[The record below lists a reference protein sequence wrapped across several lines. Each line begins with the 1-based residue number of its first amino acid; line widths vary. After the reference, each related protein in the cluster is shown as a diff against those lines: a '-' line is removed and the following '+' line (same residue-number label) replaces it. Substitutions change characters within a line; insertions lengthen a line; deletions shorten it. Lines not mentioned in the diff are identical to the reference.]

1 MRSGA
6 RIPCV
11 PKSGRRK
18 SCSRRA
24 SRSAS
29 ASWYQRGQVSK
40 FAESLTEADWAVPVR
55 RLQLRWT
62 EDALHVIPLRSESR
76 CRSLL
81 ESYGSELVPRYTSY
95 PPANRWDES
104 LSDADARKAIPRSNR
119 PLSLYVH
126 VPFCRKL
133 CFYCGCNML
142 VTRNAALVEQYLRA
156 LEMEVERLAS
166 LLPRTPE
173 VVQLHLGGGTP
184 TYLEPEQLTRLV
196 LMLREHFAWK
206 PQVEASIEVHP
217 AVTTVEQMRVLAG
230 LGFNRVSMG
239 VQDFDP
245 VVQSRVNR
253 IQQWEQ
259 TRDLVQASRDLGF
272 VSINVDLMY
281 GLPRQ
286 TVHGFM
292 RTLDRIE
299 ELRPERV
306 ALFGYAH
313 VPSLKRR
320 QGQFTPEELP
330 SSELRLALFEKSLA
344 RLQDAGYQYI
354 GLDHFALPTDELSQA
369 RANGTLRR
377 NFMGYTTC
385 AETDVLAFGPS
396 AISDIGGAYLQN
408 EREVHR
414 WAKRLED
421 GGLAVSRGH
430 WLSFEEGAR
439 RDILAQLFC
448 QLEVDF
454 DEVARR
460 YPGVFDDEF
469 QQEWSALER
478 LERDGLVQRAGENRF
493 RVSLEGQLLLR
504 SVAAALDPYFRAR
517 NPVRL
522 HAPAL

>member
-1 MRSGA
+1 M
-6 RIPCV
+6 
-11 PKSGRRK
+11 
-18 SCSRRA
+18 
-24 SRSAS
+24 
-29 ASWYQRGQVSK
+29 
-40 FAESLTEADWAVPVR
+40 
-55 RLQLRWT
+55 
-62 EDALHVIPLRSESR
+62 EDALNVIPLRSESR
-76 CRSLL
+76 RRSLL
-81 ESYGSELVPRYTSY
+81 ESYGSEPVPRYTSY
-95 PPANRWDES
+95 PPANRWGES
-104 LSDADARKAIPRSNR
+104 MSEGDAREALSRCER

-156 LEMEVERLAS
+156 LEMEVELLAS
-166 LLPRTPE
+166 LLPRIPD

-184 TYLEPEQLTRLV
+184 TYLEPAQLTRLV
-196 LMLREHFAWK
+196 QTLRKHFRWNPGA
-206 PQVEASIEVHP
+206 EASIEVHP
-217 AVTTVEQMRVLAG
+217 PVTTAEQMRTLAA

-245 VVQSRVNR
+245 VVQNRVNR
-253 IQQWEQ
+253 IQPWEQ
-259 TRDLVQASRDLGF
+259 TRDLVQTCRDLGF

-281 GLPRQ
+281 GLPQQ
-286 TVHGFM
+286 TVDGFM

-299 ELRPERV
+299 ELRPDRI

-313 VPSLKRR
+313 VPSLKKR
-320 QGQFTPEELP
+320 QGQFKPEELP
-330 SSELRLALFEKSLA
+330 SAELRLALFEKSLA
-344 RLQDAGYQYI
+344 RLQAAGYQYI
-354 GLDHFALPTDELSQA
+354 GLDHFALPDDELCQA

-430 WLSFEEGAR
+430 WLSFEDGAR
-439 RDILAQLFC
+439 RDVIAQLFC

-454 DEVARR
+454 DVVARR
-460 YPGVFDDEF
+460 YPGVFDAGF
-469 QQEWSALER
+469 QREWSALER
-478 LERDGLVQRAGENRF
+478 LERDGLVHREANRL
-493 RVSLEGQLLLR
+493 RVSPDGQLLLR
-504 SVAAALDPYFRAR
+504 TVASALDPYFRVP